1 MLLRDLTNAQ
11 PGVADTRKY
20 NSVHKRPDSKEA
32 PGSQKNPDHWPEGL
46 DWPRAGSTCRRSREN
61 FT

>member
-46 DWPRAGSTCRRSREN
+46 GFN